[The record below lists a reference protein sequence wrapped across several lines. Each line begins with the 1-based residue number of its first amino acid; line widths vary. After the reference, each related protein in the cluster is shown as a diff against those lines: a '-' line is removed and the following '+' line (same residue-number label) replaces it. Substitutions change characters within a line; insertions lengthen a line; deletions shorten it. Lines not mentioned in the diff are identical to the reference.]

1 MPNLLLI
8 LERLLQFLQSEKLAF
23 QFVPYAPAHFSAFQE
38 QLFLTH
44 DSGQNTLGILSLFG
58 KIPYP
63 QRHQAW

>member
-23 QFVPYAPAHFSAFQE
+23 QFEPYAPAHFSAFQE

-44 DSGQNTLGILSLFG
+44 DSGQNTPGTLS
-58 KIPYP
+58 
-63 QRHQAW
+63 